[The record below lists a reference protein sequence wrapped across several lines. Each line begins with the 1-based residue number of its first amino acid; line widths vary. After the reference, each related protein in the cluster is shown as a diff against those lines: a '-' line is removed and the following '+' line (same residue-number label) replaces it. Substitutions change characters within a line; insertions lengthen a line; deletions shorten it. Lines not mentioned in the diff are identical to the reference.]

1 MRKIYLIVN
10 NLVLN
15 NIDYL
20 NDESMDDKRV
30 KRPLSIDG
38 ELFAEKIS
46 KIPELQNI
54 TSIYS
59 SGFASALATSKYL
72 SARLNVTINIENKFN
87 ERKVGHTNKQTNLQ
101 YFRENQEHDFNYKLP
116 NGESFNMTKERVT
129 KAFKELTKV
138 NQDEEIAIFTHTLVI
153 NTLLTNWCE
162 IAYNLDNNLILN
174 FNDSVVDTASSKSIL
189 CLTFENNSNLIKIE
203 NIKIDV
209 E

>member
-10 NLVLN
+10 NFVLN

-20 NDESMDDKRV
+20 TDESLDAKRE
-30 KRPLSIDG
+30 KRPLSIEG
-38 ELFAEKIS
+38 EIFSKDIS
-46 KIPELQNI
+46 NCKALQNV

-72 SARLNVTINIENKFN
+72 SAKLNVTINIENKFN
-87 ERKVGHTNKQTNLQ
+87 ERKVGQTNKQTNLQ

-129 KAFKELTKV
+129 KAFKELTKI
-138 NQDEEIAIFTHTLVI
+138 NQDDEIAIFTHTLVI
-153 NTLLTNWCE
+153 NTLLSNWCE

-174 FNDSVVDTASSKSIL
+174 FNETVVDTSNNDII
-189 CLTFENNSNLIKIE
+189 CLTFDDTLNLTNIE
-203 NIKIDV
+203 NIAIN
-209 E
+209 